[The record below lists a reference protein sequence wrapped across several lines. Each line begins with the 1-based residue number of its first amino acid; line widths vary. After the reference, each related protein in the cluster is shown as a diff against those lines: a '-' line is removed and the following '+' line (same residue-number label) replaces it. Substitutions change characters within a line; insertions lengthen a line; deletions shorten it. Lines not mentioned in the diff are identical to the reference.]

1 MEVKEKMKVV
11 NSVLDLIGNT
21 PMVRLDKLTR
31 NIKAKVFVKLEF
43 LNPSGS
49 IKDRIALE
57 MIEQAEKD
65 GVLKPDYTIIESST
79 GNTGIALS
87 LVGAM
92 KGYKVHIYETMPHK
106 FSAERRKIMEHFGA
120 ETSVISPDN
129 FEKIKE
135 KSING
140 AAIELPGRAICL
152 ERENNEQN
160 VWWAR
165 QFSNSAN
172 VKAHNKTGKE
182 ILAQTDG
189 KVDVFVAAVG
199 TCGTLLGVAQV
210 LKEEL
215 PDVKIVGVRPAS
227 AKLQYIPGRPDLYP
241 KTDISG
247 GIVIEMLES
256 GLIDK
261 IVRVKDVDAI
271 NMTYRLWKEE
281 GLFAGVSA
289 GANVLVAI
297 NEGKR
302 LEEGTKVVTVL
313 PDHGD
318 RYLTEEHFTT

>member
-1 MEVKEKMKVV
+1 MKGKEKMKVI

-21 PMVRLDKLTR
+21 PMVKLNRLTR
-31 NIKAKVFVKLEF
+31 DIKAKVFVKLEY

-49 IKDRIALE
+49 LKDRIALE

-87 LVGAM
+87 LVGVM

-106 FSAERRKIMEHFGA
+106 FTAERRKIMENFGA
-120 ETSVISPDN
+120 QTSVITPEDYK
-129 FEKIKE
+129 EIKE
-135 KSING
+135 KSIDG
-140 AAIELPGRAICL
+140 AAVEVPGRQICL
-152 ERENNEQN
+152 EREKTEKN

-182 ILAQTDG
+182 ILAQTNG
-189 KVDVFVAAVG
+189 KVDVFVAAMG

-210 LKEEL
+210 LKKEL
-215 PDVKIVGVRPAS
+215 PNVRIVGVRPAS
-227 AKLQYIPGRPDLYP
+227 AKIQYVLGRPDLFP
-241 KTDISG
+241 KTNVSG
-247 GIVIEMLES
+247 GIVTEMLES
-256 GLIDK
+256 GLVNE
-261 IVRVKDVDAI
+261 IVRIKDEDAV
-271 NMTYRLWKEE
+271 NMTHRLWKEE
-281 GLFAGVSA
+281 GLFAGVSS

-297 NEGKR
+297 NEAKR
-302 LEEGTKVVTVL
+302 LKEGAKVVTVL

-318 RYLTEEHFTT
+318 RYLTEEHFIT